1 MRSSGNHSKRYLH
14 VIMTLRQTTVNVADE
29 EAAAAA
35 ALEQSG
41 NMYE

>member
-35 ALEQSG
+35 LEQSG